1 MTKELNITE
10 DTAELINQALEV
22 VYKDEYLVAI
32 NKPPGLLVHRSW
44 IASEARQ
51 FAMQMLRDQLGQ
63 YVYPVHRLDRPTS
76 GILLFAL
83 DPDTARLLSDQF
95 ASRNILKMYHA
106 VVRGYVAEHG
116 HVDYPL
122 QEKLDKIAD
131 KKAQADKPAQ
141 SAVTDFMS
149 LQRVELPFKVSTRH
163 DTTRYSL
170 LQLSPKTGRKHQ
182 LRRHMAHIRHPIIG
196 DTNHG
201 DGRHNQFFRDHFGIQ
216 RLLLAATGLD
226 FTHPVSGA
234 EVSLRVDMPKEFL
247 LPFDSANKKI

>member
-10 DTAELINQALEV
+10 DTVELINQALEV
-22 VYKDEYLVAI
+22 VYQDEYLVAI

-44 IASEARQ
+44 IASAARQ

-83 DPDTARLLSDQF
+83 DPDTARLVSEQF
-95 ASRNILKMYHA
+95 ASREVMKMYHA

-116 HVDYPL
+116 QVDYAL

-131 KKAQADKPAQ
+131 KKAQVDKPAQ

-149 LQRVELPFKVSTRH
+149 LKRVELPFKVSTRH
-163 DTTRYSL
+163 DTSRYSL
-170 LQLSPKTGRKHQ
+170 VQLSPKTGRKHQ

-201 DGRHNQFFRDHFGIQ
+201 DGRQNQFFREHFGIK

-234 EVSLRVDMPKEFL
+234 EVSLRIDMPAEFL
-247 LPFDSANKKI
+247 LPFESSDGKA